1 MSDPVTNV
9 EIEDVLASIRR
20 LVSDEV
26 TPESRPQAAA
36 QQTEKLVLTPA
47 LRVASPL
54 PTEAS
59 TPPRAEGADAPA
71 TGPATETRNP
81 APVMHL
87 GAEYA
92 VPPEPVV
99 EGGGADA
106 ADLTELA
113 DLTDESSIEEHIVA
127 HQGAVPFEDD
137 QWEPDGDDD
146 DAFAGTVPSMDW
158 VDHTPQESVG
168 AVAEGGETPEE
179 APYWHVQED
188 DAPSADIT
196 HIDGVFAAGDLAA
209 GDLNTGD
216 LVDADEI
223 EEVFEEA
230 FEDGDT
236 AEDALTEAEDL
247 TDTAFDTAAPEA
259 QDWGGEAAELD
270 DSLASDARFDDPMPD
285 AAMDPA
291 DLDDTPDAPADSPAD
306 AAAEMAMDHDPAEAA
321 AALDDLSALG
331 MTDSVLDEDMLR
343 DLVADIVRQELQG
356 SLGERITRNVR
367 KLVRREIQRALTARD
382 LS

>member
-54 PTEAS
+54 PTDAP
-59 TPPRAEGADAPA
+59 TQPRAEGADAPA
-71 TGPATETRNP
+71 TGPATEPRSP

-92 VPPEPVV
+92 VPPEPVAA
-99 EGGGADA
+99 GGGADA
-106 ADLTELA
+106 AELA

-168 AVAEGGETPEE
+168 AVAEGGETAEE

-196 HIDGVFAAGDLAA
+196 HIDGAFAAGDLAA

-216 LVDADEI
+216 LVDANEI

-230 FEDGDT
+230 FEDGD
-236 AEDALTEAEDL
+236 ASEDALPETEDPV
-247 TDTAFDTAAPEA
+247 DTAFDTAAPEA
-259 QDWGGEAAELD
+259 QDWDDEAAELD
-270 DSLASDARFDDPMPD
+270 DSLASDGRFDDPMPD
-285 AAMDPA
+285 AAIDPA
-291 DLDDTPDAPADSPAD
+291 DLDDTPDAPAVSPAD
-306 AAAEMAMDHDPAEAA
+306 AAAEMAIDHDAAEAA
-321 AALDDLSALG
+321 AALNDLSALG
-331 MTDSVLDEDMLR
+331 MTDSVLDEEMLR